1 MGAPLSCRGADT
13 PPRRFPAVVVALRRG
28 RSDGLLGRSSDVAV
42 RRRIRVQPGR
52 RSFPGRPSARLR
64 SDAASQALCSALT
77 NAVGASTP
85 WELGEAQAG
94 VRDLGGMS
102 VPSCEVG
109 AAEGDPQTR
118 LTVAYLPSTE
128 GLAGPDCCRRSARPS
143 SAPPAP
149 PPTAGRA
156 RCRRRRRP
164 RPAPTLRRA
173 DLTTK
178 DVGVLVL
185 SFNSDEPSYRKT
197 SVDDLAAVG
206 QAMAVDQLLAMA
218 VGSAGLAAGA
228 GPAQTPIGC
237 QTVLVSR
244 NVVIRPMP
252 GSSAPVGLGG
262 GGPGAPA

>member
-1 MGAPLSCRGADT
+1 MLSPLRTAT
-13 PPRRFPAVVVALRRG
+13 RAVVAVLLAGALLTG
-28 RSDGLLGRSSDVAV
+28 CSGDSSSSTPSTAETATEPADGASAEASS
-42 RRRIRVQPGR
+42 G
-52 RSFPGRPSARLR
+52 SAPVT
-64 SDAASQALCSALT
+64 DTASQALCSALT

-94 VRDLGGMS
+94 VRDLGGVS

-128 GLAGPDCCRRSARPS
+128 GLAGLDLLAGLCQAVVG
-143 SAPPAP
+143 ATK
-149 PPTAGRA
+149 PTADGRA
-156 RCRRRRRP
+156 CAVP
-164 RPAPTLRRA
+164 TKAPAKAGTDLRRA

-206 QAMAVDQLLAMA
+206 QALADDPLLAMA
-218 VGSAGLAAGA
+218 VG
-228 GPAQTPIGC
+228 
-237 QTVLVSR
+237 
-244 NVVIRPMP
+244 
-252 GSSAPVGLGG
+252 
-262 GGPGAPA
+262 

>member
-1 MGAPLSCRGADT
+1 MT
-13 PPRRFPAVVVALRRG
+13 
-28 RSDGLLGRSSDVAV
+28 
-42 RRRIRVQPGR
+42 
-52 RSFPGRPSARLR
+52 
-64 SDAASQALCSALT
+64 DAASQALCSALT

-94 VRDLGGMS
+94 VRDLGGVS

-128 GLAGPDCCRRSARPS
+128 GLAGLDLLAGLCQAVVG
-143 SAPPAP
+143 ATK
-149 PPTAGRA
+149 PTADGRA
-156 RCRRRRRP
+156 CAVP
-164 RPAPTLRRA
+164 TKAPAKAGTDLRRA

-206 QAMAVDQLLAMA
+206 QALADDPLLAMA
-218 VGSAGLAAGA
+218 VG
-228 GPAQTPIGC
+228 
-237 QTVLVSR
+237 
-244 NVVIRPMP
+244 
-252 GSSAPVGLGG
+252 
-262 GGPGAPA
+262 